1 MEELDESYLYDGMM
15 AILDSGTSILN
26 HLDELNGYLE
36 KLRQE
41 LMSEGRS
48 LAAQEYLR
56 IAKSILPH
64 ISTIVGAQAAVVKKV
79 FESEFDIEEVTEEEP
94 VSIPVKLF
102 NKAIGS
108 AHIVDGAFGVLEI
121 VLDEEV
127 NALLRGQLTEY
138 SISARYSGLSLIPE
152 EIDLLP
158 PTNDISNLKIGE
170 PHE

>member
-1 MEELDESYLYDGMM
+1 MVEELDESYLYDGMM

-26 HLDELNGYLE
+26 HLNELNGYLD
-36 KLRQE
+36 KLRQRLLVE
-41 LMSEGRS
+41 NVDYETM
-48 LAAQEYLR
+48 EYLR
-56 IAKSILPH
+56 IATSILPH

-79 FESEFDIEEVTEEEP
+79 FESEFDIDENEEEP
-94 VSIPVKLF
+94 VSVPVKLF
-102 NKAIGS
+102 NKTIGS
-108 AHIVDGAFGVLEI
+108 AHIVDGEFGVLEI

-127 NALLRGQLTEY
+127 NALLRGQLTGY
-138 SISARYSGLSLIPE
+138 SISARHSGLSLIPE